1 MGQNKSLIFPFCP
14 CMLNQP
20 YPSLT
25 LVIFPLPLPAAPGPP
40 QPNTSLSLASM
51 MHKLSAKISSATP
64 ERSEML
70 TRSLTQN
77 VGLVL
82 AVTPRKQ

>member
-1 MGQNKSLIFPFCP
+1 
-14 CMLNQP
+14 
-20 YPSLT
+20 
-25 LVIFPLPLPAAPGPP
+25 
-40 QPNTSLSLASM
+40 M

-82 AVTPRKQ
+82 AVTPRKQRERERERERMREMKGKVKDHRGKMVTPGPNFG